1 MPKLLLTGVSG
12 FLGWHISQAAQLS
25 AQSAW
30 EIFGTYHQNPVAIPG
45 VSAIAVDLTHSDTIA
60 ELFDQ
65 IQPDAVI
72 HTAALSQPNACQQDP
87 DRSYAINVL
96 ASTILAEQCAQAKI
110 PYLFTSSEQVFA
122 GTHPPYRETDLINPI
137 NLYGEHKALA
147 EVQIHDRYP
156 GAIVCRM
163 PLMYGAAPTANS
175 FIQPF
180 IQQLR
185 QGQALSV
192 FSDEIRMPASG
203 DDAAQGLLMLL
214 DRQLQGQALPKTLH
228 LNGPESLS
236 RYAMAQMLA
245 EILEIPHAVISPCYQ
260 ADVPMAAPRPQNLTM
275 DNTIAQRLGYRPRKF
290 RDEIQRLRLSL

>member
-1 MPKLLLTGVSG
+1 MPKLLLTGASG
-12 FLGWHISQAAQLS
+12 FLGWHISQAAQS
-25 AQSAW
+25 SW
-30 EIFGTYHQNPVAIPG
+30 EIFGTYHQNPVTIPG
-45 VSAIAVDLTHSDTIA
+45 LTPIAIDMTNADLIA
-60 ELFDQ
+60 PLFEQ
-65 IQPDAVI
+65 IRPDAVI

-87 DRSYAINVL
+87 DRSYAMNVN
-96 ASTILAEQCAQAKI
+96 ASTVLAEQCAQAQI

-122 GTHPPYRETDLINPI
+122 GTHPPYRETDPVNPI
-137 NLYGEHKALA
+137 NLYGEHKARA

-156 GAIVCRM
+156 SAIVCRM

-185 QGQALSV
+185 QGQPLSV

-214 DRQLQGQALPKTLH
+214 DRQLQGQTLPQTIH

-245 EILEIPHAVISPCYQ
+245 EILEMPHAAISPCSQ
-260 ADVPMAAPRPQNLTM
+260 ADVPMAAPRPQDLTM
-275 DNTIAQRLGYRPRKF
+275 DNTIAQSLGYRPRTF
-290 RDEIQRLRLSL
+290 REEIQRLRARL